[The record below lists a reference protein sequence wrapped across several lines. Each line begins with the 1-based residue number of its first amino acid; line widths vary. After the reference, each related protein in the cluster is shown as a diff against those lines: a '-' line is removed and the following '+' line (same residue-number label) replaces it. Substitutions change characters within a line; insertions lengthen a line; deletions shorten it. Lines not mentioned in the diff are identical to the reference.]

1 MVNIIEELKKA
12 RKKDSYFL
20 DNTVEEL
27 YKKCMKTIK
36 FKNKGGITKMLYQV
50 PSILPGHP
58 VYDQEEAS
66 CLLNEKLRKDGFKTI
81 YKPPFDIFINW

>member
-1 MVNIIEELKKA
+1 MAGIIEELKKA

-27 YKKCMKTIK
+27 YKKCIKSIK
-36 FKNKGGITKMLYQV
+36 FKNKGCITSMIYQV
-50 PSILPGHP
+50 PPIIPGHP
-58 VYDQEEAS
+58 LYDQKEAC
-66 CLLNEKLRKDGFKTI
+66 CLLNEKLRKNGFKTI